1 MDFHCSWRAG
11 FYAYTAGKAFIV
23 VEVNMSGYRVKLK
36 GAGGADGD
44 TGTTIGTPCLIAG
57 NVLAERL
64 DLHPGFEQKVDAP
77 VVFFLVSLELQH
89 H

>member
-44 TGTTIGTPCLIAG
+44 TGATMSAPLFVADNI
-57 NVLAERL
+57 LAE
-64 DLHPGFEQKVDAP
+64 
-77 VVFFLVSLELQH
+77 
-89 H
+89 